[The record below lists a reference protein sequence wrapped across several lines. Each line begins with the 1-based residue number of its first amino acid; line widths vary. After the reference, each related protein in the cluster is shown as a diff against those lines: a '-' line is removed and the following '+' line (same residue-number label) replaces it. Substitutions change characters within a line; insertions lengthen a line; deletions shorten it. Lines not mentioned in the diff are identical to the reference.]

1 MSQAAGS
8 AIRAYVAGIT
18 GLSALAAGLVE
29 QGAGAEGGGEAA
41 AESGGVD
48 EIGEGRHGGEHSG
61 VGIPPEF
68 FHAGGEIDVE
78 VAGTDQLR
86 HAEEAVGASD
96 AAVFEATVGGG
107 ADGKGGEHVVDQDG
121 AGLDAAGD
129 GGGGGGFAPDTG
141 GEAEGTR

>member
-41 AESGGVD
+41 AKRGGVD

-68 FHAGGEIDVE
+68 FHAGCEIDVE

-86 HAEEAVGASD
+86 HADEAVGASD
-96 AAVFEATVGGG
+96 AALLESAVRGG
-107 ADGKGGEHVVDQDG
+107 ADGHGGEKVVAQDG
-121 AGLDAAGD
+121 AGMDAAGD
-129 GGGGGGFAPDTG
+129 RGGVRGLS
-141 GEAEGTR
+141 